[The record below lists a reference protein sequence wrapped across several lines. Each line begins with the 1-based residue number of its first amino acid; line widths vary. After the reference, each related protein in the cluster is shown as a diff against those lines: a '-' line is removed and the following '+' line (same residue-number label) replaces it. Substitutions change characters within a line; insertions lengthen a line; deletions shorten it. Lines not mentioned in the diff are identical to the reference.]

1 MTIFPFM
8 APKRLWSILKRSVS
22 DFIDDNVLKLSSSL
36 AFSTIFSLPGL
47 LIIIIWFATIFYGRE
62 IIEGT
67 IYKQIEGFVGLGA
80 AKSIQEAMQSTMHSD
95 SSKLATIIGL
105 SSLIIGATA
114 VFGEIQDSIN
124 LIWKLKSKPKK
135 GRGWLRLIINR
146 LLSFSIIVSLGF
158 ILLVS
163 LVINGAMDL
172 LLNEL
177 LRKFPDL
184 TVVAIYIANLVLTF
198 FITAFIFGIIFKVLP
213 DAKIEW
219 RHVRV
224 GAFTTAFFFMGGKFL
239 ISYYLGHSQM
249 TTAYG
254 TTGSIII
261 VLLWVYCSAMILYF
275 GAAFTRQY
283 AIEMGSNIYPNRYAV
298 WVEKV
303 EIASKQP
310 LPKTTDG
317 QKVEEEKK
325 EEKIQ
330 EQKTA
335 EEKIQSQNS

>member
-8 APKRLWSILKRSVS
+8 APKKLWNILKRSVS

-47 LIIIIWFATIFYGRE
+47 LIIIIWLATMFYGRE

-67 IYKQIEGFVGLGA
+67 IYEQVKGFVGTSA
-80 AKSIQEAMQSTMHSD
+80 ANSIQEAMR
-95 SSKLATIIGL
+95 SSMFTDTGKLATIIGFG
-105 SSLIIGATA
+105 SLIIGATA

-135 GRGWLRLIINR
+135 GRGWLRMLINR

-172 LLNEL
+172 LLNHL
-177 LRKFPDL
+177 LQRFPDA
-184 TVVAIYIANLVLTF
+184 TVVVLYVVNLVLTF

-213 DAKIEW
+213 DAKVEW

-224 GAFTTAFFFMGGKFL
+224 GAFTTAFFFMGAKFL

-254 TTGSIII
+254 TTGSIIV
-261 VLLWVYCSAMILYF
+261 VLLWVYFSAMILYF

-283 AIEMGSNIYPNRYAV
+283 AIEMGSNIYPNKYAV
-298 WVEKV
+298 WVETIEV
-303 EIASKQP
+303 ESKRP
-310 LPKTTDG
+310 LQQTPDA
-317 QKVEEEKK
+317 KK
-325 EEKIQ
+325 
-330 EQKTA
+330 A
-335 EEKIQSQNS
+335 EEAKTDTAKS

>member
-8 APKRLWSILKRSVS
+8 APKKLWNILRRSFN

-47 LIIIIWFATIFYGRE
+47 LIIIIWLTTIFYGRE
-62 IIEGT
+62 IIEGQ
-67 IYKQIEGFVGLGA
+67 IYKQIEGFVGPSA
-80 AKSIQEAMQSTMHSD
+80 ADSIQETMRSSMFAD
-95 SSKLATIIGL
+95 SSKIATIIGFA
-105 SSLIIGATA
+105 SLIIGATA

-135 GRGWLRLIINR
+135 GRGFLRMIINR

-163 LVINGAMDL
+163 LVINGAMDIL
-172 LLNEL
+172 LTEL
-177 LRKFPDL
+177 LQKFPDV
-184 TVVAIYIANLVLTF
+184 TVVVVYITNLVLTF

-224 GAFTTAFFFMGGKFL
+224 GAFTTAFFFMGAKFL

-261 VLLWVYCSAMILYF
+261 VLLWVYFSSMILYF

-283 AIEMGSNIYPNRYAV
+283 AIEMGSNIYPNKYAV
-298 WVEKV
+298 WVETV
-303 EIASKQP
+303 EVTSKQP
-310 LPKTTDG
+310 LPKTPDAKKAEAENH
-317 QKVEEEKK
+317 KV
-325 EEKIQ
+325 Q
-330 EQKTA
+330 
-335 EEKIQSQNS
+335 